1 MDQNKQELLAKLAK
15 QEKIYRL
22 ISKITLVAAVVSYV
36 IMTNREDLP
45 SLPFIIIIVLSVII
59 GLISS
64 TIPYYISKQ
73 YKQLTIEAL
82 TEIFQ
87 LPLMLEEES
96 YTFDLEEQEEK
107 VIFDSS
113 GIILQDKR
121 YQYDEYEISLSL
133 FCFMK
138 TIYLS
143 LFFTKS
149 DLSDD
154 VEDPEISDLF
164 SIQVT
169 PSVYQAIK
177 QYNLTHDTDSTK
189 HLEYLKNNTED
200 AVNMLFKKGFMKL

>member
-1 MDQNKQELLAKLAK
+1 MDQNKQELLTKLAK

-22 ISKITLVAAVVSYV
+22 ISKITLVTAVVSYV

-45 SLPFIIIIVLSVII
+45 SIPFIIIIVLSVII
-59 GLISS
+59 GSISS

-82 TEIFQ
+82 TDIFH

-96 YTFDLEEQEEK
+96 YTFNLEEHEEK

-113 GIILQDKR
+113 GIILQDKH
-121 YQYDEYEISLSL
+121 YQYEEYEISLSL

-138 TIYLS
+138 TIYFS

-154 VEDPEISDLF
+154 VEDLEISDLF

-169 PSVYQAIK
+169 PQVYQAIK
-177 QYNLTHDTDSTK
+177 QFNLTLDTESTK
-189 HLEYLKNNTED
+189 HLDYLKNNTED
-200 AVNMLFKKGFMKL
+200 AVHMLFKKGLLKI